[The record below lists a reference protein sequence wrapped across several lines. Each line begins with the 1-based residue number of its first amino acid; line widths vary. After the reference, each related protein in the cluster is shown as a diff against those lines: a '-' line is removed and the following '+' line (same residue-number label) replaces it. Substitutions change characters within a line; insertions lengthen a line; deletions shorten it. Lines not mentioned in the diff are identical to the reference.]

1 MSIKEFYWF
10 LENNFFI
17 EFIYFPYSFL
27 YRWTINTYRFISFLL
42 IPLTHL
48 YFLNALA
55 RNSSNIKNSDNH
67 LCLVSDLKWN
77 ACQVFPLKVCFKFLA
92 HILHQIKD
100 ILFYYFSGFLIN
112 IYYSYA
118 FSEIEQT
125 MYPTIFK
132 YINF

>member
-1 MSIKEFYWF
+1 MNIKEFYWF
-10 LENNFFI
+10 LENNFLI
-17 EFIYFPYSFL
+17 EFTSFSYSFL
-27 YRWTINTYRFISFLL
+27 YRWTINTHRFISFLS

-55 RNSSNIKNSDNH
+55 RNSSNIKNSGNH
-67 LCLVSDLKWN
+67 LCLIPDLKWN
-77 ACQVFPLKVCFKFLA
+77 AHKVFPLKVCFRFPA
-92 HILHQIKD
+92 HILHQVKD
-100 ILFYYFSGFLIN
+100 ILFYYFWGFLIN

-125 MYPTIFK
+125 MYPIIFK